1 MRYPSPFLAVDKT
14 LYPYRGHE
22 GIKQYN
28 PSKPAKYGLS
38 CHSLCYAV
46 VLYTYF
52 THSHV
57 RKPSQISEESS
68 KHYVKVTDKYT
79 KYLVNGASE
88 YTSLSGCSISL
99 DQYFTSVSLTIWV
112 IDRGLTLIVT
122 IRLGR
127 RDIPKEIKSLEHKEE
142 KSTIYGYAKEQN
154 IMLVSYID
162 KKSLVRKI
170 LLYLQQCMITWWKP
184 DVHVTYDHANRGVDI
199 VDLISNHNSTR
210 MKQKRWQLNTFAFLL
225 DTIRTNAKTILS
237 ESQSHVKLS
246 GFEFIYHLGKMLV
259 LTNMD
264 RR

>member
-1 MRYPSPFLAVDKT
+1 MRYLLPFLAVDKT
-14 LYPYRGHE
+14 LYPYRGHV

-52 THSHV
+52 TQTYV
-57 RKPSQISEESS
+57 RKPSQINEESL
-68 KHYVKVTDKYT
+68 KHYVKGTDKYT
-79 KYLVNGASE
+79 TYLVNGASE
-88 YTSLSGCSISL
+88 YTSLSGCSIFL

-122 IRLGR
+122 IRLDR

-154 IMLVSYID
+154 IVVVSYID

-170 LLYLQQCMITWWKP
+170 LLYLQQCMIT
-184 DVHVTYDHANRGVDI
+184 
-199 VDLISNHNSTR
+199 
-210 MKQKRWQLNTFAFLL
+210 
-225 DTIRTNAKTILS
+225 
-237 ESQSHVKLS
+237 
-246 GFEFIYHLGKMLV
+246 
-259 LTNMD
+259 
-264 RR
+264 